1 MSEHNVKS
9 ILALLILLVA
19 FSILLI
25 FITNQTT
32 LMAPSVFPMF
42 MTLSTVALGLL
53 AGLLFLVNKSHHK
66 VAKASRSVASRSKSS
81 RKKRK

>member
-25 FITNQTT
+25 FLNNQTT
-32 LMAPSVFPMF
+32 LMAPDVFPMF
-42 MTLSTVALGLL
+42 MTLSTVGLGLL
-53 AGLLFLVNKSHHK
+53 AGLLFLVNKSHHAPAKSKK
-66 VAKASRSVASRSKSS
+66 VPSTSKK
-81 RKKRK
+81 KKR

>member
-19 FSILLI
+19 FSVLLI
-25 FITNQTT
+25 FLNNQTT
-32 LMAPSVFPMF
+32 LMSPDVFPMF
-42 MTLSTVALGLL
+42 ITLTTVGLGLL
-53 AGLLFLVNKSHHK
+53 AGLLFLVNKSHHHAPAK
-66 VAKASRSVASRSKSS
+66 RVAPRAKSS

>member
-1 MSEHNVKS
+1 MSEKNVKS

-25 FITNQTT
+25 FSTNKDT
-32 LMAPSVFPMF
+32 LMAPEVFPMF
-42 MTLSTVALGLL
+42 MTFSTVGLGLL
-53 AGLLFLVNKSHHK
+53 VGLLFLVNKNHHTPTKAKK
-66 VAKASRSVASRSKSS
+66 VAVSKSS